1 MTLDQL
7 GIHHKAIIVCIKG
20 ESMLRKRLLEMG
32 LIPGT
37 EVEILRVAP
46 MKDPLVI
53 YIRHYTFTL
62 RKEDASLIKVEEVSH
77 V

>member
-62 RKEDASLIKVEEVSH
+62 RKKMLL
-77 V
+77 